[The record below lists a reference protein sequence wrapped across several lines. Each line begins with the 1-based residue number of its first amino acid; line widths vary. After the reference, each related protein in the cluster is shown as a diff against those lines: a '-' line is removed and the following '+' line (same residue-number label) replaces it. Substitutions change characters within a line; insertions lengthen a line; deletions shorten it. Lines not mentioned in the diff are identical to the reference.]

1 MAFEDELRN
10 FIEGRLL
17 AYDPGIDLSPNSPAQ
32 LKIVEPTIKRFGI
45 DPFST
50 DIPTFIR
57 DRMIQEFPDMA
68 ADDGG
73 MIEDIL
79 SKPFQLLM
87 EPFKREI
94 ELVKIGSSL
103 VNAGIMSEE
112 EADSLGANWFSDRD
126 TGDYSSGPVRLYY
139 SQPSASRVT
148 TDKRLYTNDGRA
160 YFPIQNYNISARQM
174 AFNRQGNLYFLD
186 ITVRAEATGDSYNVD
201 KGEIT
206 GIEEVPGVIKVANL
220 SAFITGDPAETNEE
234 YIERVENSLTDRSL
248 LTKRG
253 VLARVPATF
262 DGVRALQIIGAGD
275 PGMNRD
281 ILTGTGQG
289 FLHLAGQAVVYG
301 DWLWISQITY
311 RDDGPV
317 NSITPQP
324 GDTIRFHPTSPA
336 PAATTVVEALVVSIL
351 SSTTNLYLMQI
362 DRSPYAAGTVQEGAF
377 ALLKPGTLTI
387 SNVPGGISSS
397 VVVADNTVHIGGHTD
412 VFARPTQDEE
422 VQTTI
427 SNVTDDAPLLAITDL
442 TVPDPDQNVVESLLS
457 DFVVAGVRPNDD
469 LVIETGA
476 GYAGTYKILE
486 VTSATTLRLS
496 SIFDLALAAPQRA
509 RIVRN
514 IRLDLV
520 SPKIPKLPFT
530 NSPVSDLQT
539 DVGSNEFRFATIN
552 IQDYNAKVGD
562 VVNILEG
569 PDSGEFTIIAFGSV
583 AGSVL
588 VDRVATATGAN
599 LSYEIYTKQVGLTR
613 PLVRVKGVEVLD
625 STGQVTGISVPYGDA
640 VDIRPVAD
648 FEGAGKDKTT
658 YDKQLIIFPDMPEWA
673 SSGLTDDHIALGT
686 INNTHDAR
694 YTLGLEEADGVIRKV
709 THHSSNQ
716 IETTEINVPPFLWNG
731 RRDKIIALVSRT
743 DTEFPTTVTGTHR
756 TSDLAEAKVGDSITI
771 HDGPNQGKYIILDH
785 RVLELWG
792 KDDAGHRKVAL
803 IQVDPPFKVDPI
815 RTALELINDIEGT
828 TFFNATALYGFL
840 QYAADWDN
848 ASGFY
853 ETFLTQLRTNL
864 TNDLNIPGFN
874 TNDDL
879 RAFFDPLIRSSYSVG
894 PSAKGTFRTY
904 FLEPVST
911 EFYFDEDPTTFELA
925 SDGSKSF
932 RIDPSLEAAQ
942 ILPASVTYTDPS
954 LWNRNIGVS
963 LAQDEF
969 AYLTSGS
976 SFPMRGVRAGD
987 QLEIYPA
994 LNDLPARGSMTS
1006 SWLCITQSGSNTVQL
1021 ILPQSNATD
1030 EIGYGGA
1037 DNYALL
1043 EAGQLFFIDSG
1054 PDSGAYV
1061 ITKVV
1066 QQTWGSNPPVL
1077 KIQLDRPLTHTT
1089 ESFPVNSTGATPPA
1103 QTDFLSSLPAY
1114 VLGDEITFPV
1124 SLNGKNLEVDTSTDG
1139 GATYSTV
1146 QHTFVA
1152 ADPYN
1157 SITDVINDILAD
1169 NPFISAVTVAANG
1182 NALSIS
1188 HVTDSPRTRV
1198 RISTTP
1204 TAPSAHATLEL
1215 TDGTVGA
1222 GIAGAAIVPDT
1233 KRLYGTRFSQ
1243 FVVNDWITI
1252 YAAKGGSIL
1261 SDGDDTA
1268 ILGTYK
1274 VTAVGT
1280 DSAAAPYYTD
1290 FDDYIEI
1297 DRTANFP
1304 DELGIEVRW
1313 IRHPAPSTEPENTSD
1328 GGKQITDQ
1336 FVRFRLYDSVSKK
1349 LEVVS
1354 IPWTTASTHP
1364 LLSTSEQQVELEAP
1378 GIVDTGNGD
1387 RNYAHMAP
1395 YRILRPGVF
1404 KISSTEMAQNRDGAL
1419 YYIDIPVIGYG
1430 PGAELN
1436 VTPDDGFVLG
1446 GVSKIDGYTLEVED
1460 ENFSYST
1467 KEELHIALPNSVLPV
1482 GSTADLDNQFSLA
1495 GQNLQITYNNA
1506 PLIEDLQAFFDAPLD
1521 RVTAASMLVRHFLPS
1536 YVIFDAV
1543 YSGGSTE
1550 ASVAAELIKYINNI
1564 DPDTAE
1570 IRTDLLQD
1578 IIKRKGAGTADL
1590 PLTVIALF
1598 HGTDRRIRG
1607 MRSTKA
1613 IGIGDTPFFKGTF
1626 LQTYFIA
1633 GPDTSRETVRPVG
1646 EQVFLRRT

>member
-1 MAFEDELRN
+1 MAFEDDLRN

-32 LKIVEPTIKRFGI
+32 LKIVEPTIQRFGI

-57 DRMIQEFPDMA
+57 DRMLQEFPDMA

-73 MIEDIL
+73 MVEDIL
-79 SKPFQLLM
+79 AKPFQLLM

-103 VNAGIMSEE
+103 ANASIMSEE
-112 EADSLGANWFSDRD
+112 EADALGSNWFSDRD
-126 TGDYSSGPVRLYY
+126 TGDYASGPVRLYY
-139 SQPSASRVT
+139 QQPTATRVT
-148 TDKRLYTNDGRA
+148 TDKRAYTNDGRA
-160 YFPIQNYNISARQM
+160 YFPIQTYNISARQM

-186 ITVRAEATGDSYNVD
+186 ITVRAEETGDSYNVD

-234 YIERVENSLTDRSL
+234 YIERIENSLTDRSL

-253 VLARVPATF
+253 TLARVPATF

-289 FLHLAGQAVVYG
+289 FLHLAGKAVVYG
-301 DWLWISQITY
+301 DWLWISEITF
-311 RDDGPV
+311 RDDGTN

-336 PAATTVVEALVVSIL
+336 PAATTVVEAFIVSIL
-351 SSTTNLYLMQI
+351 SSTTNLYLMLI

-377 ALLKPGTLTI
+377 ALLKPGVLTI

-397 VVVADNTVHIGGHTD
+397 VEVADNTVHIGGHTD
-412 VFARPTQDEE
+412 VFARPTQDDEL
-422 VQTTI
+422 QTTI

-442 TVPDPDQNVVESLLS
+442 TVPDPDQNLVESLSS
-457 DFVVAGVRPNDD
+457 DFVAAGVKANDD
-469 LVIETGA
+469 LVIETGP

-486 VTSATTLRLS
+486 VPSATTLRLS
-496 SIFDLALAAPQRA
+496 SIFDLALATPQRA

-514 IRLDLV
+514 IRLDLI

-562 VVNILEG
+562 VVNVLEG

-588 VDRVATATGAN
+588 MDRVATATGAN
-599 LSYEIYTKQVGLTR
+599 LSYEIYTKQVGLSR

-625 STGQVTGISVPYGDA
+625 STGQVTGITVPYGDA
-640 VDIRPVAD
+640 VDIRPTAD
-648 FEGAGKDKTT
+648 FEGAGKEKTT

-673 SSGLTDDHIALGT
+673 SGGLANDNIGLGT

-694 YTLGLEEADGVIRKV
+694 YTLGLAEADGVIRKV
-709 THHSSNQ
+709 THDASNQ

-731 RRDKIIALVSRT
+731 RRDKIIALVSRS

-756 TSDLAEAKVGDSITI
+756 TSDLAEAKIGDSITI
-771 HDGPNQGKYIILDH
+771 HDGPNQGKYIIVDH

-792 KDDAGHRKVAL
+792 KTDAGHRKVAL

-815 RTALELINDIEGT
+815 RTALELINDIEAT
-828 TFFNATALYGFL
+828 TFFNASALYGFL

-848 ASGFY
+848 GSGFY

-864 TNDLNIPGFN
+864 TNDLSIPGFS
-874 TNDDL
+874 TNADL

-904 FLEPVST
+904 FLEPVSA
-911 EFYFDEDPTTFELA
+911 ELYFGNTPTTFELA
-925 SDGSKSF
+925 TDGSKSF
-932 RIDPSLEAAQ
+932 RIDPDLEAAQ
-942 ILPASVTYTDPS
+942 ILPESVVYTDPA
-954 LWNRNIGVS
+954 LWNRNLGVG
-963 LAQDEF
+963 LAQDSY

-976 SFPMRGVRAGD
+976 AFPMRGVRAGD
-987 QLEIYPA
+987 IVEFHPP
-994 LNDLPARGSMTS
+994 LNDLPARGAMTS
-1006 SWLCITQSGSNTVQL
+1006 SWMCVTQSGSNVVQL
-1021 ILPQSNATD
+1021 IIPQSNAVD

-1037 DNYALL
+1037 DNFALL

-1054 PDSGAYV
+1054 PDIGAYV

-1066 QQTWGSNPPVL
+1066 QQNWGTTLPTLQV
-1077 KIQLDRPLTHTT
+1077 QLDRPLTHTT
-1089 ESFPVNSTGATPPA
+1089 EAFPVNSTSTTPPT
-1103 QTDFLSSLPAY
+1103 QTDFSSSLPAY
-1114 VLGDEITFPV
+1114 VLGSPITFPIN
-1124 SLNGKNLEVDTSTDG
+1124 LNGKHLKVDTSTNG
-1139 GATYSTV
+1139 GSTYSSV
-1146 QHTFVA
+1146 EHIFVA

-1157 SITDVINDILAD
+1157 SITDVINDINAD
-1169 NPFISAVTVAANG
+1169 ATFIASVTPAANG
-1182 NALSIS
+1182 TALSLS
-1188 HVTDSPRTRV
+1188 HTSESQRTRV
-1198 RISTTP
+1198 RINSSP
-1204 TAPSAHATLEL
+1204 TAPSAHTTLGL
-1215 TDGTVGA
+1215 TNGTVGA
-1222 GIAGAAIVPDT
+1222 GIAGAAAIPST

-1243 FVVNDWITI
+1243 FVVNDWITL
-1252 YAAKGGSIL
+1252 YAAKSQDVL
-1261 SDGDDTA
+1261 EDADDTA
-1268 ILGTYK
+1268 YIGTYK

-1280 DSAAAPYYTD
+1280 DSAAAPYYSG
-1290 FDDYIEI
+1290 FNNYIEI
-1297 DRTANFP
+1297 DRTDNFP
-1304 DELGIEVRW
+1304 VELGVALRW
-1313 IRHPAPSTEPENTSD
+1313 LRHPAPATEPENTSD
-1328 GGKQITDQ
+1328 GGKQISDQ

-1349 LEVVS
+1349 IAVS
-1354 IPWTTASTHP
+1354 NIPWTAATTHP
-1364 LLSTSEQQVELEAP
+1364 LLSESEQQVELESP
-1378 GIVDTGNGD
+1378 IVDTVNGD

-1395 YRILRPGVF
+1395 FRILRSGVF
-1404 KISSTEMAQNRDGAL
+1404 RISSTEMAQNREGAL

-1436 VTPDDGFVLG
+1436 VTPEDGFVLAG
-1446 GVSKIDGYTLEVED
+1446 TSKIDGYTLDVDD

-1467 KEELHIALPNSVLPV
+1467 KEELHIILPNSVLPV
-1482 GSTADLDNQFSLA
+1482 GSTAELDNQFSLA

-1506 PLIEDLQAFFDAPLD
+1506 PLVENLQAFFDAPLD
-1521 RVTAASMLVRHFLPS
+1521 RVTAANMLVRHFLPA

-1543 YSGGSTE
+1543 YSGGSAE
-1550 ASVAAELIKYINNI
+1550 SAVAAELIKYINNI